1 MQKLTSNFWSIE
13 SFRPGMRIVD
23 SLRHRKT
30 REVLESYK
38 NDTISD
44 NRDLR
49 DMKYKNRAHLS
60 LDLDDDEK
68 ESTVVITADEDGRF
82 TTDDPVL
89 AASIY
94 KFLMAGPEINHP
106 VTRVPVKCVV
116 DRNSPPIPTDAEL
129 AKLQKEA
136 AKKAS

>member
-60 LDLDDDEK
+60 LDLDDD
-68 ESTVVITADEDGRF
+68 
-82 TTDDPVL
+82 
-89 AASIY
+89 
-94 KFLMAGPEINHP
+94 
-106 VTRVPVKCVV
+106 
-116 DRNSPPIPTDAEL
+116 
-129 AKLQKEA
+129 
-136 AKKAS
+136 

>member
-1 MQKLTSNFWSIE
+1 LQKFTSNFWVIE
-13 SFRPGMRIVD
+13 SFRPGMRIID

-38 NDTISD
+38 DGTIED
-44 NRDLR
+44 NREFR
-49 DMKYKNRAHLS
+49 DMRYKNRAHLTLE
-60 LDLDDDEK
+60 LDEDEK
-68 ESTVVITADEDGRF
+68 DATVVITADDEGRF

-94 KFLMAGPEINHP
+94 KQLMAGLELNHP
-106 VTRVPVKCVV
+106 LTGKPVKCVV

>member
-1 MQKLTSNFWSIE
+1 MQKFTSNFWVIE

-23 SLRHRKT
+23 SLRNKRT
-30 REVLESYK
+30 RDALEAFK
-38 NDTISD
+38 NDTLDS
-44 NRDLR
+44 NRELR
-49 DMKYKNRAHLS
+49 DMKYKNRAHLTLE
-60 LDLDDDEK
+60 LDEEELAE
-68 ESTVVITADEDGRF
+68 TVVITADEDGRF

-94 KFLMAGPEINHP
+94 KQLMAGIELNHP
-106 VTRVPVKCVV
+106 VTRKPVKCVL

-136 AKKAS
+136 TKKTS

>member
-23 SLRHRKT
+23 SLAHKKT

-60 LDLDDDEK
+60 LDLDEDEK
-68 ESTVVITADEDGRF
+68 ESTVVITADEEGRF

-89 AASIY
+89 AARIFKY
-94 KFLMAGPEINHP
+94 LMEGPELNHP
-106 VTRVPVKCVV
+106 VTRKPVKCVL

-136 AKKAS
+136 AKKTS